1 MSTVS
6 LLGLPF
12 LVALEMIAILGYLGI
27 HVLKREI
34 IFIDIALAQIAAVG
48 AIVAHLAF
56 EVHGDSVT
64 GYSFAFGA
72 TLVAAGFYSL
82 VRRRVIAIPVEA
94 VIGVTY
100 AVAAALALFLVGVA
114 PGGHIHIHQM
124 LAGSLLWATPKDVVS
139 CGAAFAAAG
148 LCFYLLRRP
157 LTKISDN
164 YEGAVRGGMNTTA
177 WDFVFYALLG
187 IVITVAVRIA
197 GVVVVFSFLII
208 PATLS
213 AIFARSW
220 EMRLVTTWIAGGIA
234 TGLGLLFADRFDFS
248 IGPAIALF
256 LGVALVL
263 TASLRQIRVTK
274 TATAVISLTVA
285 ALLYAWFLSLSGL
298 SDSATA
304 NYHTVPGRL
313 HDTVVRDETET
324 AGTKEFEPGEAD
336 TVFQRFDRYGGS
348 CG

>member
-164 YEGAVRGGMNTTA
+164 YEGAVRGG
-177 WDFVFYALLG
+177 
-187 IVITVAVRIA
+187 TVAVRIA